1 MLIDHAVSVP
11 LPATPPTLPPVRIRP
26 VIVFLLLTVVIAPI
40 IAIAGVVAWGDW
52 TPTGLMIA
60 GVLVVWSGRRALVPI
75 RQSVPAFGG
84 LRMRMKAV
92 VWMVV
97 VAAGLLTVGSAA
109 WLGWRLA
116 G

>member
-1 MLIDHAVSVP
+1 MHIK
-11 LPATPPTLPPVRIRP
+11 P
-26 VIVFLLLTVVIAPI
+26 VIVFLLVTLVIAPI

-52 TPTGLMIA
+52 TPTGLMVA
-60 GVLVVWSGRRALVPI
+60 GALVVWSGRRALVPI
-75 RQSVPAFGG
+75 RQSVPALGG
-84 LRMRMKAV
+84 LQMRMKAV

-97 VAAGLLTVGSAA
+97 VAAGLLTVASAA